1 MVTVRLSYENRL
13 NNGQVA
19 KYATI
24 YGPASYFHQKIL
36 KKGNEDYFLLSFFLQ
51 RINSGV
57 ELIVN
62 RKSISSEKFE
72 ALDELV
78 KMHNAKFSHS

>member
-13 NNGQVA
+13 NNGQSA
-19 KYATI
+19 RYATI
-24 YGPASYFHQKIL
+24 YGPGSYFHQKIL

-51 RINSGV
+51 RVDSGV
-57 ELIVN
+57 ELVID
-62 RKSISSEKFE
+62 RKSISREKFE

-78 KMHNAKFSHS
+78 KMHNAQFSHS